1 MKNYTQFVRYLI
13 VFQCINGGKR
23 FFLELFNK
31 RLAKVVNPLF
41 TIFLI
46 AFFSLRVT
54 AQKSFISDGLV
65 GRWEFNDGTG
75 KDLSGNGNDAVLNKN
90 SIYSLGKGQSC
101 IQLLPKT
108 DPVKI
113 PVKEN
118 SPLAISRGTICFWL
132 NVGWT
137 DETFLSFNNDAVQLN
152 IYRGDFMA
160 RFNGENEFRY
170 GNGILDYDW
179 PKYDMRERAFY
190 GHPRAAVHNQE
201 WHHFA
206 VSYDDEGKRIIG
218 WRDGELIS
226 VIDLST
232 IKTEPLRKKGLK
244 AITLGG
250 AFAGFMDDLRIY
262 NKVLTDTNVRDI
274 YNSNKSIF
282 EGRFDTNEFPKTNST
297 SYKYRKEDQKF
308 YQAWLQYDA
317 VSNSSAKNFLMNIV
331 AEGSNS
337 TVQTAANEL
346 KNSVKTMLGISSQI
360 KRNPDSGSKIIIGTA
375 ETSTWIAKNAK
386 KLGLDKIK
394 RDGFII
400 KTVDIDNAKVL
411 VIAAL
416 IPAGVSFGT
425 FDLIRRL
432 QMGQEFKDIDVI
444 ENPRVPIRMIDHW
457 SFFRGFYGDIWRG
470 GRNNSIF
477 SWKELANGD
486 TKIIR
491 DWARMMA
498 SAGWNAICPSE
509 VNWDFR
515 DNFLEHLNEVE
526 KLAAIFRDYGIK
538 LYWSPSYILA
548 LDPATADSLYA
559 RVPDF
564 GGYLMKLGS
573 EGQNGDPRPPMA
585 NRIADNLKPYGGMC
599 LVRGFVYGNSRYSE
613 PEYRNLIPHD
623 LFAPEDGNF
632 RDNIVLVPKGS
643 AGDWDLSAPI
653 PAIDGGLKKTLRGSE
668 LVIDKDFPSSWV
680 EKWKW
685 WLEQDTYRDGPGSL
699 NKYSTHC
706 IMGVSMISPAASWTE
721 SPLNMVNYYGLGR
734 LAWNPDLTLDEIY
747 TEWIQQTFGNDKQ
760 VVETIKNILFIS
772 DDAARKTYMY
782 RGYRGIWLGFDEFL
796 VEHKIPYAINK
807 KGIGPATPILKKRIL
822 DQYNPGLRKIYGDS
836 IRGEEFLSSFHF
848 LPYDYRLS
856 IGRTLIEDI
865 YANPA
870 EAIELG
876 ITMSKLWETLEGKID
891 KQRFDFVSQ
900 NLDNFIKILK
910 ETELKNTT
918 AFEKQTGIKRLDALA
933 GLTKEKL
940 ESKKVFNVRHFG
952 AVGDGIANDAPSI
965 NKAID
970 ACSKAG
976 GGTVFLP
983 SGIYASG
990 SIHLKSNISLVLD
1003 AGAILKAMK
1012 ELMDPWETNS
1022 NDKGLMDAAYYHWEA
1037 SLIWGKNL
1045 ENVKIYGPGTLD
1057 GSSLTTSSK
1066 VPAGTGDKAIAL
1078 VLCKNVEIRNLNI
1091 RQGGHY
1097 AILATGCSDV
1107 LVDNVNIKTN
1117 RDGID
1122 LMQCRN
1128 VEVANSHIDAVRYHD
1143 GQPAGGDD
1151 AIKLGSD
1158 LSLGKAI
1165 PSENIS
1171 IKNCFL
1177 ASGCN
1182 ALQFGSETISGFSNI
1197 RFENITIGSAGK
1209 AGIGITSND
1218 GSVIENVFC
1227 KNIKMEKT
1235 FAPIFIKI
1243 SDVARVPE
1251 GTYKRG
1257 KINNITFE
1265 NIIATDCYSYTRGGE
1280 IPSVIWGKPDT
1291 PIENIHFK
1299 NVSITAKGGNPVA
1312 DSRINPTENDF
1323 RFPTDIKTLPAHAWY
1338 LRNVRNISF
1347 IDCNFPVE
1355 KSDGKPAFV
1364 INNGSYLL
1372 FDNTT
1377 LPVGSDCSARIRLMG
1392 TETQNLTIQ
1401 NCVGMGNRKLESV
1414 IDNDF

>member
-1 MKNYTQFVRYLI
+1 MKKYTQYIKHLI
-13 VFQCINGGKR
+13 FSICIKKKEKK
-23 FFLELFNK
+23 FSKISSKKLV
-31 RLAKVVNPLF
+31 KVEIPLF
-41 TIFLI
+41 IIFWIILL
-46 AFFSLRVT
+46 SLNGN
-54 AQKSFISDGLV
+54 AQNQGIIDGLV

-90 SIYSLGKGQSC
+90 SIYSLGNGQSC
-101 IQLLPKT
+101 IQLMPKT
-108 DPVKI
+108 ETVKI

-132 NVGWT
+132 NAGWT

-152 IYRGDFMA
+152 IYRGDFMV
-160 RFNGENEFRY
+160 RFTGENEFRY
-170 GNGILDYDW
+170 GNDILDYNW

-190 GHPRAAVHNQE
+190 GNPRAAVEYQK

-218 WRDGELIS
+218 WRDGKLIA

-232 IKTEPLRKKGLK
+232 IKTEPLRKKGLT
-244 AITLGG
+244 AIILGG
-250 AFAGFMDDLRIY
+250 SFAGFMDDIRIY
-262 NKVLTDTNVRDI
+262 NKVLTDDLIRDI
-274 YNSNKSIF
+274 YNSNKTIF
-282 EGRFDTNEFPKTNST
+282 EGRFDTNEYPKKPET
-297 SYKYRKEDQKF
+297 SYKYRNVDQNL
-308 YQAWLQYDA
+308 YSAWLQYYPVA
-317 VSNSSAKNFLMNIV
+317 NSSAKNFLKNIL

-337 TVQTAANEL
+337 TIQTAANEL
-346 KNSVKTMLGISSQI
+346 KNSAKAMLGVSSRISGNQV
-360 KRNPDSGSKIIIGTA
+360 SGSGVIIGTP
-375 ETSTWIAKNAK
+375 ETSQWIKENAK
-386 KLGLDKIK
+386 KLGIDRIK
-394 RDGFII
+394 EDGFII
-400 KTVDIDNAKVL
+400 KTINTNNASVL
-411 VIAAL
+411 VVAAR
-416 IPAGVSFGT
+416 IPAGIAFGT
-425 FDLIRRL
+425 FDLIRRI
-432 QMGQEFKDIDVI
+432 QMGHDLNKIDVL
-444 ENPRVPIRMIDHW
+444 ENPKVPIRMINHW
-457 SFFRGFYGDIWRG
+457 SFFRGFYSDIWQG

-477 SWKELANGD
+477 SWKEIADGD

-498 SAGWNAICPSE
+498 SVGWNAICPTE

-515 DNFLEHLNEVE
+515 DNYLDHLNEVE

-573 EGQNGDPRPPMA
+573 EGQNGDPRPPMV
-585 NRIADNLKPYGGMC
+585 NRIADNLKPHGGMC
-599 LVRGFVYGNSRYSE
+599 LVRGFVYGNSRYSD
-613 PEYRNLIPHD
+613 PEYRNLIPYD
-623 LFAPEDGNF
+623 LFSPEDGNY
-632 RDNIVLVPKGS
+632 RDNVVIVPKGS
-643 AGDWDLSAPI
+643 AGDWDFSAPV

-668 LVIDKDFPSSWV
+668 WVIDKDFPSSWV

-685 WLEQDTYRDGPGSL
+685 WLDQDTYRDGPGSL
-699 NKYSTHC
+699 NKYSIHC
-706 IMGVSMISPAASWTE
+706 IVGVSMISPAASWTE

-734 LAWNPDLTLDEIY
+734 LAWNPELTLDEIY
-747 TEWIQQTFGNDKQ
+747 SEWIQQTFGNDKQ

-807 KGIGPATPILKKRIL
+807 KGIGPETPILKKRIL
-822 DQYNPGLRKIYGDS
+822 DQYNPGLREIYGDPLRS
-836 IRGEEFLSSFHF
+836 EEFLSSFHF

-865 YANPA
+865 YANPS
-870 EAIELG
+870 EAVELG
-876 ITMSKLWETLEGKID
+876 IIMSKLWGTLQGKID
-891 KQRFDFVSQ
+891 KQRFDFVTR
-900 NLDNFIKILK
+900 NLDDFIKELK
-910 ETELKNTT
+910 ETEIKDAT
-918 AFEKQTGIKRLDALA
+918 AFEKQTGIKREDALA

-940 ESKKVFNVRHFG
+940 EAKKVYNVCHFG
-952 AVGDGIANDAPSI
+952 AVGDGVTNDTRAI
-965 NKAID
+965 NNAID
-970 ACSKAG
+970 VCSNAG

-990 SIHLKSNISLVLD
+990 SIQLKSNITFVLD
-1003 AGAILKAMK
+1003 AGAILKAMPGWMDK
-1012 ELMDPWETNS
+1012 WEPNPNDRNLMDR
-1022 NDKGLMDAAYYHWEA
+1022 AYYHWEA

-1066 VPAGTGDKAIAL
+1066 VPDGTGDKAIAL
-1078 VLCKNVEIRNLNI
+1078 MLCKNVEIRNLNI
-1091 RQGGHY
+1091 RKGGHY
-1097 AILATGCSDV
+1097 AILATGCTDV

-1122 LMQCRN
+1122 FMQCSN
-1128 VEVANSHIDAVRYHD
+1128 VEIANCHIDAVRYQD

-1158 LSLGKAI
+1158 LSLGKPI
-1165 PSENIS
+1165 PSENIT

-1182 ALQFGSETISGFSNI
+1182 AIQFGSETISGFSNI
-1197 RFENITIGSAGK
+1197 RIENITIGSAGK
-1209 AGIGITSND
+1209 AGISITSND
-1218 GSVIENVFC
+1218 GSVIENASC
-1227 KNIKMEKT
+1227 KNIKMQKT
-1235 FAPIFIKI
+1235 FAPIFIKL

-1257 KINNITFE
+1257 KISNITFE
-1265 NIIATDCYSYTRGGE
+1265 DITATDCYSYTRGGE
-1280 IPSVIWGKPDT
+1280 IPSVIWGKPDS
-1291 PIENIHFK
+1291 PIEDIHFK

-1312 DSRINPTENDF
+1312 DSRINPAENDQ
-1323 RFPTDIKTLPAHAWY
+1323 RFPTDIGILPAHAWY
-1338 LRNVRNISF
+1338 LRNVKNISF
-1347 IDCNFPVE
+1347 IDCNFLVE

-1364 INNGSYLL
+1364 INNASNLL

-1377 LPVGSDCSARIRLMG
+1377 LPIRSECSARISIREK
-1392 TETQNLTIQ
+1392 ETQNLTIQ
-1401 NCVGMGNRKLESV
+1401 NCVGMGNRKLKSV
-1414 IDNDF
+1414 NNTDF